1 MRFLSIRGSGWECET
16 VTDKPSTVIAR
27 IVEDDELTLA
37 ELCRVCA
44 VPAEDVI
51 ELVEQGII
59 DPLGGETGRWRFR
72 SVAIRRVRCA
82 VQLHRDLGVNWAG
95 AALAL
100 ELLEELR
107 ALRQRA
113 MPGTER

>member
-1 MRFLSIRGSGWECET
+1 MTEN
-16 VTDKPSTVIAR
+16 PSTVIAR

-44 VPAEDVI
+44 VPAEEVI

-59 DPLGGETGRWRFR
+59 DPLGSETGRWRFR

-82 VQLHRDLGVNWAG
+82 VHLHRDLGVNWAG

-107 ALRQRA
+107 SLRLRETRGGKQR
-113 MPGTER
+113 